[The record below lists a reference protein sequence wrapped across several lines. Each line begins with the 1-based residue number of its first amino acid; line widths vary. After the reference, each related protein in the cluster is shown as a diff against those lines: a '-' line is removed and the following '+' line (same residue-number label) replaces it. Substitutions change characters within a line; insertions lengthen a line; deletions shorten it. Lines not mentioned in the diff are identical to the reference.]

1 MNVGSCLGAFVG
13 VAALAVLGCASPVL
27 RMNDG
32 ADPRSYA
39 STKSGSVSDAAPD
52 GARFNAQLCS
62 GEDLHPDGRTLDETN
77 LIAFLAKQN
86 LDVRVER
93 PRSDLV
99 YLNVT
104 GAGTEGPVRLRVA
117 ILKSSAEAGRELHEA
132 ILQHGPGSW
141 GVHRANLAVLG
152 PIGSLPDD
160 LSFAGKTHLCC
171 WGMFMTA
178 GRDDTYAVPG
188 GYREL

>member
-1 MNVGSCLGAFVG
+1 MVAKGWLRALGGLCL
-13 VAALAVLGCASPVL
+13 LGCSSPVL
-27 RMNDG
+27 RMTDG
-32 ADPRSYA
+32 SDVRSYVG
-39 STKSGSVSDAAPD
+39 TKSGGAP
-52 GARFNAQLCS
+52 GGEPEGLRFRAGLC
-62 GEDLHPDGRTLDETN
+62 GNEDLRPDGRTLDEGN
-77 LIAFLAKQN
+77 LLEFLARQQ
-86 LDVRVER
+86 LDVRIER

-104 GAGTEGPVRLRVA
+104 GAGSETPVRLRVA
-117 ILKSSAEAGRELHEA
+117 ILKGADEAGRELHEA

-152 PIGSLPDD
+152 PIGSLSDD
-160 LSFAGKTHLCC
+160 LTFAAKTKLSC

>member
-1 MNVGSCLGAFVG
+1 MDAGTANIRALLGFV
-13 VAALAVLGCASPVL
+13 LFGCSSPVL
-27 RMNDG
+27 HLSDG
-32 ADPRSYA
+32 ADPRAYA
-39 STKSGSVSDAAPD
+39 TTRSGAGPGTEPD
-52 GARFNAQLCS
+52 DIRFKPGICS
-62 GEDLHPDGRTLDETN
+62 GEDMRPDGRTLTEAN
-77 LIAFLAKQN
+77 IIEFLARQQ

-93 PRSDLV
+93 PRSDLI

-104 GAGTEGPVRLRVA
+104 GAGAATPVRLRVA

-141 GVHRANLAVLG
+141 GVHRSNLAVLG
-152 PIGSLPDD
+152 PIGALPDD
-160 LSFAGKTHLCC
+160 LVFASKTKLAC
-171 WGMFMTA
+171 WGMFIAA